1 MGIGAIREG
10 VGTGDER
17 RGEVEN
23 WGKERWEGT
32 GSVREGVGIA
42 GIREGGENW
51 GNERM
56 EWDWVQRF
64 QGKSREPGEW
74 GERGGGRDGGN

>member
-1 MGIGAIREG
+1 MGAIREG

-42 GIREGGENW
+42 GIREGGENL

-56 EWDWVQRF
+56 EWELGAEIS
-64 QGKSREPGEW
+64 GKE
-74 GERGGGRDGGN
+74 

>member
-32 GSVREGVGIA
+32 GGVREGVGIA

-56 EWDWVQRF
+56 EWELGAEIS
-64 QGKSREPGEW
+64 GKE
-74 GERGGGRDGGN
+74 